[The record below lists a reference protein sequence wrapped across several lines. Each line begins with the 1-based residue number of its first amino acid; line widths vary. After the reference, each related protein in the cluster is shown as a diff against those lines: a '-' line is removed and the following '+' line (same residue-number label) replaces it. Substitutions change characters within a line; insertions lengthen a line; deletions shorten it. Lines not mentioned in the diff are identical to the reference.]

1 MEPAMVE
8 LNAPTLGPERLARL
22 MPMAEAAEYG
32 LVVTG
37 GSDWYVSQ
45 IDPLASIAAGLTGKA
60 VPFYRSHAYE
70 PDSQPVMPGRRPSL
84 DTLIAAYTI
93 NGAYAAKTDAFT
105 GSIEVGKRADLVIL
119 DQNLFEIPAEKI
131 YETEV
136 LATLVDGRV
145 VYGELP

>member
-1 MEPAMVE
+1 MLWRQMEPAMVA
-8 LNAPTLGPERLARL
+8 LNAPALGPERLARL
-22 MPMAEAAEYG
+22 MPMAEAAEFG

-45 IDPLASIAAGLTGKA
+45 IAPLASIAAGLTGKA

-93 NGAYAAKTDAFT
+93 NGAYA
-105 GSIEVGKRADLVIL
+105 
-119 DQNLFEIPAEKI
+119 
-131 YETEV
+131 
-136 LATLVDGRV
+136 
-145 VYGELP
+145 